1 MKAIGVIVTFLTAI
15 ALSSVIHGWALMKL
29 WGWFIFPYFDVP
41 MITIPVAIGISL
53 IVGML
58 AIKPDQINSNEK
70 RSSKDAVAQLIGNM
84 LSPIVVVFIGW
95 IVTLFM

>member
-1 MKAIGVIVTFLTAI
+1 MKTIGVIVTFLTAI

-58 AIKPDQINSNEK
+58 AIKPDQINSSEK
-70 RSSKDAVAQLIGNM
+70 RSSEDAIGQLIGNM

>member
-1 MKAIGVIVTFLTAI
+1 
-15 ALSSVIHGWALMKL
+15 
-29 WGWFIFPYFDVP
+29 
-41 MITIPVAIGISL
+41 
-53 IVGML
+53 ML

-70 RSSKDAVAQLIGNM
+70 RSSKDAVAQLIVNM